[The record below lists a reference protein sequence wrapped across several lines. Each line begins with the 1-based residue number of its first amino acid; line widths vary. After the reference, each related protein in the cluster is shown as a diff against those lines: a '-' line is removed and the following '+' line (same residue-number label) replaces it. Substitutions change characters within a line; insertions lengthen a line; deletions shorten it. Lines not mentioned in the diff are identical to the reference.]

1 LPKGRRFIAGPF
13 LLPFLIY
20 WNFSGERNVFGNW
33 KTTYSEGTMYL
44 KRRLILAPVLLL
56 IAGLACNLP
65 SGAQN
70 PPDAAATLNALSTAA
85 ARTIEAAATQA
96 ANGTPGLTTSPAFP
110 TGLFTL
116 APTRTP
122 APVIRCD
129 AAAFIADV
137 SISDGTAIGRGN
149 SFTKTWRL
157 QNAGTC
163 AWTPSYALVF
173 VSGSQMGGPSVLAL
187 PGYVNPGQTV
197 DLSVNLTAPDTDGH
211 YRGYWKL
218 RNPAGAVFGIGQL
231 ADTAFWVDINVKGP
245 SFVAYDFVANFCNAD
260 WKNNN
265 ANLPCPGTEGDSQGY
280 VLKLNAPKMENGEKA
295 DDPGLLTFPKNTSNG
310 FISGQYPAFKVHS
323 GDRFRALVNCQY
335 NATGCDVYF
344 RLDYL
349 NNGQVKTLGSWHEI
363 YEGQFYPVNLDLSA
377 LEGETVKFILVV
389 TANGSAHHDSAIWV
403 APRIVRQG
411 TAPTPT
417 RTPTPSLTP
426 TATPTFTPTFTPT
439 STPTSTPTP

>member
-1 LPKGRRFIAGPF
+1 MYPKQ
-13 LLPFLIY
+13 
-20 WNFSGERNVFGNW
+20 
-33 KTTYSEGTMYL
+33 
-44 KRRLILAPVLLL
+44 RLILVPVLLL

-65 SGAQN
+65 SGSQN
-70 PPDAAATLNALSTAA
+70 PPDAAATLNALSTIAA
-85 ARTIEAAATQA
+85 QTIEAAATQA
-96 ANGTPGLTTSPAFP
+96 ASPTFP

-137 SISDGTAIGRGN
+137 TISDGTAIGRGD
-149 SFTKTWRL
+149 SFSKTWRL

-163 AWTPSYALVF
+163 TWTPSYTLVF
-173 VSGSQMGGPSVLAL
+173 ISGSQMSGPPVLAL
-187 PGYVNPGQTV
+187 PGNVGPGQIV
-197 DLSVNLTAPDTDGH
+197 DLTVNLVAPDTDGH

-218 RNPAGAVFGIGQL
+218 RNPAGTLFGIGQL

-245 SFVAYDFVANFCNAD
+245 SFTAYDFVANFCDAD

-265 ANLPCPGTEGDSQGY
+265 TSLPCPGTDGDSKGY
-280 VLKLNAPKMENGEKA
+280 VLKLNSPKMENGEKA
-295 DDPGLLTFPKNTSNG
+295 DDPSLLTFPKNTSNG
-310 FISGQYPAFKVHS
+310 LISGQYPAFKVHS
-323 GDRFRALVNCQY
+323 GDRFRALVNCKY

-377 LEGETVKFILVV
+377 LAGETVKFILVV
-389 TANGSAHHDSAIWV
+389 TANGSANDDSALWV

-417 RTPTPSLTP
+417 RTPTATFTPS
-426 TATPTFTPTFTPT
+426 ATPTFTPT
-439 STPTSTPTP
+439 STPTSTPTPTPTP